1 MPYTK
6 RRYTNSQ
13 LINVNKRRVFYL
25 EQLVRVKYSKGDPI
39 KYISHLNLAQVFT
52 RTLRRADIPVIIS
65 DGFNPR
71 FRISFGP
78 PLPLGI
84 SSTSEYLDI
93 RLKEEVKVEK
103 LTERLNRVLPQGLKI
118 LKAKIIPSSADSLI
132 KVIDRA
138 SYVITLKVKEKL
150 LDSTAKNQENELKE
164 LEQEV
169 EKNNKKFLN
178 LDEITVEKQSKNG
191 NKMVNIRPSIL
202 DIKVQKFQN
211 LILELNLDLKI
222 GQQGNLNPRYVAR
235 AWISNF
241 ANGFGI
247 ILICRDGLY
256 VKDEEVI

>member
-1 MPYTK
+1 
-6 RRYTNSQ
+6 
-13 LINVNKRRVFYL
+13 L

-93 RLKEEVKVEK
+93 RLKEDVKVEK

-118 LKAKIIPSSADSLI
+118 LKVKIIPSSADSLI

-138 SYVITLKVKEKL
+138 SYVITLKIKEKL

-178 LDEITVEKQSKNG
+178 LDEITVEKQSKSG